1 MENRHFL
8 KALNEIMNL
17 EYFTRVQNVLMCIK
31 IVLSESMSPSLNR
44 VPRSKFDDFAFKKD
58 VEKPDKAKS
67 KICFQLLSY
76 TVKRNYKLTQTWC
89 LV

>member
-17 EYFTRVQNVLMCIK
+17 EYFTRVQNVLMRIK

-44 VPRSKFDDFAFKKD
+44 VPRSKFDDFAFKKECRKAGQSE
-58 VEKPDKAKS
+58 VENLFS
-67 KICFQLLSY
+67 ITFLYSQE
-76 TVKRNYKLTQTWC
+76 KL
-89 LV
+89 